1 MTVYFESIRPPNRRL
16 TTYWLVGYPPM
27 PTSPGFTTSKI
38 IIFGYYDYKRYWTKF
53 IERHGWNGWKF
64 WSWWLLWIYKL
75 TDCVYASDQRQHCNS
90 ITNPIT
96 SSFGVADGNRKNEAF
111 GYCIYTFIVS
121 IRVTLINR
129 IVPRIPVQ
137 IHPAPIADGITRH
150 ELAELRVVEPVPQQV
165 QKARVLVPVAEL
177 RSHSVVQII
186 ADAGIAMGELNP
198 LDKILHKPKS
208 LF

>member
-1 MTVYFESIRPPNRRL
+1 VARKLS
-16 TTYWLVGYPPM
+16 PM
-27 PTSPGFTTSKI
+27 PASPGITTSII
-38 IIFGYYDYKRYWTKF
+38 IIFGYYHYDRYWTKF
-53 IERHGWNGWKF
+53 IERYGSKGWKF
-64 WSWWLLWIYKL
+64 WPRWLLWIYKL

-177 RSHSVVQII
+177 RSHSVVNKVN
-186 ADAGIAMGELNP
+186 ALACGV
-198 LDKILHKPKS
+198 
-208 LF
+208 